1 MPTKTGTDVLYRVE
15 HGDNTT
21 EYTDWDVAR
30 ATLVKQLHQ
39 QWTDTKGAPATK
51 TIENN
56 RTSRIDSAI
65 MDAQHGNHLGLGG
78 VRLALLG
85 IDPKSVTQERID
97 AAQAATD
104 AAREA
109 LNAPAP
115 AA

>member
-1 MPTKTGTDVLYRVE
+1 MPTKTDGEILYRVE

-21 EYTDWDVAR
+21 EYTDWDVAH

-39 QWTDTKGAPATK
+39 QWTDAKGAPATK

-56 RTSRIDSAI
+56 RTSRIESAI

-78 VRLALLG
+78 VRLALNG
-85 IDPKSVTQERID
+85 INIKAVGQERID

-104 AAREA
+104 AARAA
-109 LNAPAP
+109 LNAPA